1 MASFHDRAMTS
12 AKAVIT
18 DTFGGRLVRSDLS
31 FHLLGSGAEV
41 DPPKNKTSTVLN
53 PGIYVSQY
61 TAFHLKKGII
71 RSKKMGINQ
80 EDFEKLNM
88 RAIVISSMMTA
99 FGLVVALAWKDTINA
114 TVAYLM
120 PDNNDGTL
128 QGMYITAIAVTAL
141 VMGLAMLVLKLNAR
155 VEKEIERVQSYFD
168 DDDEDEEESK
178 ES

>member
-1 MASFHDRAMTS
+1 
-12 AKAVIT
+12 
-18 DTFGGRLVRSDLS
+18 
-31 FHLLGSGAEV
+31 
-41 DPPKNKTSTVLN
+41 
-53 PGIYVSQY
+53 
-61 TAFHLKKGII
+61 
-71 RSKKMGINQ
+71 MGIDQ

-120 PDNNDGTL
+120 PDNDDGTL
-128 QGMYITAIAVTAL
+128 KGMYITAVAVTAL
-141 VMGLAMLVLKLNAR
+141 VMGLAMVVLKLNVR

-168 DDDEDEEESK
+168 DEDEEESK

>member
-1 MASFHDRAMTS
+1 
-12 AKAVIT
+12 
-18 DTFGGRLVRSDLS
+18 
-31 FHLLGSGAEV
+31 
-41 DPPKNKTSTVLN
+41 
-53 PGIYVSQY
+53 
-61 TAFHLKKGII
+61 
-71 RSKKMGINQ
+71 MGIDQ

-120 PDNNDGTL
+120 PDNDDGTL
-128 QGMYITAIAVTAL
+128 KGMYITAVAVTAL
-141 VMGLAMLVLKLNAR
+141 VMGLAMLVLKLNVR

-168 DDDEDEEESK
+168 DEDEEESK

>member
-1 MASFHDRAMTS
+1 
-12 AKAVIT
+12 
-18 DTFGGRLVRSDLS
+18 
-31 FHLLGSGAEV
+31 
-41 DPPKNKTSTVLN
+41 
-53 PGIYVSQY
+53 
-61 TAFHLKKGII
+61 
-71 RSKKMGINQ
+71 MGINK

-88 RAIVISSMMTA
+88 RGIVISSMMTA

-128 QGMYITAIAVTAL
+128 QGMYVTAIAVTAL

-168 DDDEDEEESK
+168 DEDEDEEESK